1 MSKQIKARPMNR
13 KTDLRSS
20 TLRSS
25 TLRSSARDVVLAG
38 IGAASLLRKNAGK
51 SLADVAGVIER
62 LPEASSILI
71 EGIGERSTAM
81 IEELGARGNAFRWEF
96 ARLVRVA
103 GKEASART
111 TNLVAEVES
120 RVQPLLRKFNDV
132 SVGFG
137 IVVAKPKPKR
147 AATKATRKTVK
158 PAAKRTARKAR
169 KAA

>member
-13 KTDLRSS
+13 KTDLHSS
-20 TLRSS
+20 S
-25 TLRSSARDVVLAG
+25 LRSSARDVVLAG

-51 SLADVAGVIER
+51 SWAEVSGVIER

-71 EGIGERSTAM
+71 EGIGERSNAM
-81 IEELGARGNAFRWEF
+81 IEEIGARGNAFRWEF
-96 ARLVRVA
+96 ERLARVV

-111 TNLVAEVES
+111 TNLVANVES
-120 RVQPLLRKFNDV
+120 RVQPLLRKFSDV

-137 IVVAKPKPKR
+137 IVVAKPKSKR
-147 AATKATRKTVK
+147 TVVKATRKTIK